1 MYILDGNVT
10 TAIVDAIRSLMI
22 TFCSLIYRLI
32 VFCFDVFEKIGA
44 ANDILSTDIIVNITN
59 KISLILGLFMIFRLT
74 FAFIQ
79 YLINPDTMTDKN
91 KGAGNLVTKM
101 IVMVVLLGSTPYMFK
116 LAFSLQNAINEDK
129 IIPRIIMGYSPDES
143 NNATMGGM
151 LAQSTFYTFFRINEN
166 VTCKDSDADLA
177 LVTTDAIE
185 EDLKSA
191 DFSLLSTFVNQKCN
205 LNDDSSKKDY
215 IYELDAGGLGCLV
228 IGVAVLYIVFIFT
241 IQLAVRL
248 FQLAYLQVIAPIPI
262 MMYITPKGDEKLKK
276 WGSQCLTTFLDYFL
290 RTAIIYFVLYLI
302 QEIISNFD
310 SSSLSSIW
318 QTGNNA
324 AGKGYILGVLI
335 IGLLAFAK
343 KVPNLIKE
351 IFPSLGGA
359 AAFDYGL
366 SFKKQVVEPLK
377 WAYNTPLGWGLH
389 AAKWTAQGIDRKA
402 HGKNFFGPGRLR
414 KKIDEIL
421 PEQAAARKER
431 EEAVAARKLFE
442 KQEKKGEELFN
453 RRPDHK
459 IDETFFKN
467 QEFRKSWRTLKDA
480 KDAEDLANEELKA
493 ENARYQAA
501 FNSGDQRE
509 IAIAKSRV
517 ATAEK
522 NLKVAS
528 GAVEKAQE
536 FHDKNRAIYTKDREI
551 EDRYTRY
558 KKTHGTP
565 EVYKTDAEIL
575 SEAGIGNIT
584 NTGTNT
590 DTNTENGQNTN
601 NRIIVE
607 EHVSSQPRQETTSQE
622 TVQNEYS
629 RLVNQYNNETD
640 PSKKAAIRK
649 QIDDFERRN

>member
-129 IIPRIIMGYSPDES
+129 IIQRIIMGYSPDES

-359 AAFDYGL
+359 AGFDYGL

-377 WAYNTPLGWGLH
+377 AGYNSPLGWGLKLGKAGAV
-389 AAKWTAQGIDRKA
+389 AAIGAIDRK
-402 HGKNFFGPGRLR
+402 KYNLPKPRNKFQQKLDKLTPGRAEAIKNVTEGRKEVREIDNKWNDGVEIAKKFTSHGFTAAGTGSTGWDKALDGTTRNNYKIVFKHDEFITSKMNLDKAKKEMETLRDGLLQVQSGGTFTYGGVTYNTSNVSALSDKYNSQSGAFSGMEKVHESLR
-414 KKIDEIL
+414 KQYAD
-421 PEQAAARKER
+421 
-431 EEAVAARKLFE
+431 
-442 KQEKKGEELFN
+442 
-453 RRPDHK
+453 
-459 IDETFFKN
+459 
-467 QEFRKSWRTLKDA
+467 DA
-480 KDAEDLANEELKA
+480 LAEDKFKFIKNNAANP
-493 ENARYQAA
+493 
-501 FNSGDQRE
+501 
-509 IAIAKSRV
+509 
-517 ATAEK
+517 
-522 NLKVAS
+522 AS
-528 GAVEKAQE
+528 PS
-536 FHDKNRAIYTKDREI
+536 H
-551 EDRYTRY
+551 
-558 KKTHGTP
+558 THTT
-565 EVYKTDAEIL
+565 E
-575 SEAGIGNIT
+575 GI
-584 NTGTNT
+584 
-590 DTNTENGQNTN
+590 
-601 NRIIVE
+601 
-607 EHVSSQPRQETTSQE
+607 
-622 TVQNEYS
+622 
-629 RLVNQYNNETD
+629 
-640 PSKKAAIRK
+640 
-649 QIDDFERRN
+649 

>member
-359 AAFDYGL
+359 AAFNYGL
-366 SFKKQVVEPLK
+366 SSPEMKKALTFGLGATAGAIGGAAIGFKQGKGTLTGRAGNAFTGFFRGAAGGAKTKGSIVGNVKKGMSSQRAASQKAYERNNDGSTFWGRTFGASEASITKEAFDKELSLYSDYNGVVDLVDKELEK
-377 WAYNTPLGWGLH
+377 D
-389 AAKWTAQGIDRKA
+389 AAVQSAM
-402 HGKNFFGPGRLR
+402 
-414 KKIDEIL
+414 
-421 PEQAAARKER
+421 ARKQALLER
-431 EEAVAARKLFE
+431 GSSGGPAPTVAEIRNADALIKKAKKSALQVEIGRGTNGKIMSALANAEAIRAKG
-442 KQEKKGEELFN
+442 QEKGYTGFGTTSLATGSAADRMNAFFDNKDSTGIETNEIKGAGGSRN
-453 RRPDHK
+453 
-459 IDETFFKN
+459 
-467 QEFRKSWRTLKDA
+467 
-480 KDAEDLANEELKA
+480 AEYKKA
-493 ENARYQAA
+493 EANAKY
-501 FNSGDQRE
+501 NK
-509 IAIAKSRV
+509 AK
-517 ATAEK
+517 
-522 NLKVAS
+522 
-528 GAVEKAQE
+528 
-536 FHDKNRAIYTKDREI
+536 
-551 EDRYTRY
+551 
-558 KKTHGTP
+558 
-565 EVYKTDAEIL
+565 
-575 SEAGIGNIT
+575 
-584 NTGTNT
+584 
-590 DTNTENGQNTN
+590 
-601 NRIIVE
+601 
-607 EHVSSQPRQETTSQE
+607 
-622 TVQNEYS
+622 
-629 RLVNQYNNETD
+629 
-640 PSKKAAIRK
+640 
-649 QIDDFERRN
+649 

>member
-359 AAFDYGL
+359 AGFDYGL

-377 WAYNTPLGWGLH
+377 AGYNSPLGWGLKLGKAGAV
-389 AAKWTAQGIDRKA
+389 AAIGAIDRK
-402 HGKNFFGPGRLR
+402 KYNLPKPRNKFQQKLDKLTPGRAEAIKNVTEGRKEVREIDNKWNDGVEIAKKFTSHGFTAAGTGSTGWDKALDGTTQNNYKIVFKHDEFITSKMNLDKAKKEMETLRDGLLQVQSGGTFTYGGVTYNTSNVSALSDKYNSQSGAFSGMEKVHESLR
-414 KKIDEIL
+414 KQYAD
-421 PEQAAARKER
+421 
-431 EEAVAARKLFE
+431 
-442 KQEKKGEELFN
+442 
-453 RRPDHK
+453 
-459 IDETFFKN
+459 
-467 QEFRKSWRTLKDA
+467 DA
-480 KDAEDLANEELKA
+480 LAEDKFKFIKNNAANP
-493 ENARYQAA
+493 
-501 FNSGDQRE
+501 
-509 IAIAKSRV
+509 
-517 ATAEK
+517 
-522 NLKVAS
+522 AS
-528 GAVEKAQE
+528 PS
-536 FHDKNRAIYTKDREI
+536 H
-551 EDRYTRY
+551 
-558 KKTHGTP
+558 THTT
-565 EVYKTDAEIL
+565 E
-575 SEAGIGNIT
+575 GI
-584 NTGTNT
+584 
-590 DTNTENGQNTN
+590 
-601 NRIIVE
+601 
-607 EHVSSQPRQETTSQE
+607 
-622 TVQNEYS
+622 
-629 RLVNQYNNETD
+629 
-640 PSKKAAIRK
+640 
-649 QIDDFERRN
+649 

>member
-10 TAIVDAIRSLMI
+10 TAIVNAIRSLMI

-228 IGVAVLYIVFIFT
+228 IGIAVLYIVFIFT

-318 QTGNNA
+318 QTGNNVA
-324 AGKGYILGVLI
+324 SKSYILGVLI

-359 AAFDYGL
+359 AGFDYGL
-366 SFKKQVVEPLK
+366 SFKKQVIEPLK
-377 WAYNTPLGWGLH
+377 AGYNSPLGWGLKLGKAGAV
-389 AAKWTAQGIDRKA
+389 AAIGAIDRK
-402 HGKNFFGPGRLR
+402 KYNLPKPRNKFQQKLDKLTPGRAEAIKNVTEGRKEVREIDNKWNDGVEIAKKFTSHGFTAAGTGSTGWDKALDGTTRNNYKIVFKHDEFITSKMNLDKAKKEMETLRDGLLQVQSGGTFTYGGVTYNKSNVFALSDKYNSQSGAFSGMEKVHEILR
-414 KKIDEIL
+414 KQYADDALVEDKFKFIKNN
-421 PEQAAARKER
+421 AANPAS
-431 EEAVAARKLFE
+431 
-442 KQEKKGEELFN
+442 
-453 RRPDHK
+453 P
-459 IDETFFKN
+459 
-467 QEFRKSWRTLKDA
+467 SRTHTT
-480 KDAEDLANEELKA
+480 E
-493 ENARYQAA
+493 
-501 FNSGDQRE
+501 
-509 IAIAKSRV
+509 
-517 ATAEK
+517 
-522 NLKVAS
+522 
-528 GAVEKAQE
+528 
-536 FHDKNRAIYTKDREI
+536 
-551 EDRYTRY
+551 
-558 KKTHGTP
+558 
-565 EVYKTDAEIL
+565 
-575 SEAGIGNIT
+575 GI
-584 NTGTNT
+584 
-590 DTNTENGQNTN
+590 
-601 NRIIVE
+601 
-607 EHVSSQPRQETTSQE
+607 
-622 TVQNEYS
+622 
-629 RLVNQYNNETD
+629 
-640 PSKKAAIRK
+640 
-649 QIDDFERRN
+649 

>member
-1 MYILDGNVT
+1 
-10 TAIVDAIRSLMI
+10 
-22 TFCSLIYRLI
+22 
-32 VFCFDVFEKIGA
+32 
-44 ANDILSTDIIVNITN
+44 
-59 KISLILGLFMIFRLT
+59 MIFRLT

-359 AAFDYGL
+359 AGFDYGL

-377 WAYNTPLGWGLH
+377 AGYNSPLGWGLKLGKAGAV
-389 AAKWTAQGIDRKA
+389 AAIGAIDRK
-402 HGKNFFGPGRLR
+402 KYNLPKPRNKFQQKLDKLTPGRAEAIKNVTEGRKEVREIDNKWNDGVEIAKKFTSHGFTAAGTGSTGWDKALDGTTRNNYKIVFKHDEFITSKMNLDKAKKEMETLRDGLLQVQSGGTFTYGGVTYNTSNVSALSDKYNSQSGAFSGMEKVHESLR
-414 KKIDEIL
+414 KQYVD
-421 PEQAAARKER
+421 
-431 EEAVAARKLFE
+431 
-442 KQEKKGEELFN
+442 
-453 RRPDHK
+453 
-459 IDETFFKN
+459 
-467 QEFRKSWRTLKDA
+467 DA
-480 KDAEDLANEELKA
+480 LAEDKFKFIKNNAANP
-493 ENARYQAA
+493 
-501 FNSGDQRE
+501 
-509 IAIAKSRV
+509 
-517 ATAEK
+517 
-522 NLKVAS
+522 AS
-528 GAVEKAQE
+528 PS
-536 FHDKNRAIYTKDREI
+536 H
-551 EDRYTRY
+551 
-558 KKTHGTP
+558 THTT
-565 EVYKTDAEIL
+565 E
-575 SEAGIGNIT
+575 GI
-584 NTGTNT
+584 
-590 DTNTENGQNTN
+590 
-601 NRIIVE
+601 
-607 EHVSSQPRQETTSQE
+607 
-622 TVQNEYS
+622 
-629 RLVNQYNNETD
+629 
-640 PSKKAAIRK
+640 
-649 QIDDFERRN
+649 

>member
-228 IGVAVLYIVFIFT
+228 IGIAVLYIVFIFT

-318 QTGNNA
+318 QTGNNVA
-324 AGKGYILGVLI
+324 SKSYILGVLI

-359 AAFDYGL
+359 AGFDYGL
-366 SFKKQVVEPLK
+366 SFKKQVIEPLK
-377 WAYNTPLGWGLH
+377 AGYNSPLGWGLKLGKAGAV
-389 AAKWTAQGIDRKA
+389 AAIGAIDRK
-402 HGKNFFGPGRLR
+402 KYNLPKPRNKFQQKLDKLTPGRAEAIKNVTEGRKEVREIDNKWNDGVEIAKKFTSHGFTAAGTGSTGWDKALDGTTRNNYKIVFKHDEFITSKMNLDKAKKEMETLRDGLLQVQSGGTFTYGGVTYNTSNVSALSDKYNSQSGAFSGMEKVHESLR
-414 KKIDEIL
+414 KQYAD
-421 PEQAAARKER
+421 
-431 EEAVAARKLFE
+431 
-442 KQEKKGEELFN
+442 
-453 RRPDHK
+453 
-459 IDETFFKN
+459 
-467 QEFRKSWRTLKDA
+467 DA
-480 KDAEDLANEELKA
+480 SAEDKFKFIKNNAANP
-493 ENARYQAA
+493 
-501 FNSGDQRE
+501 
-509 IAIAKSRV
+509 
-517 ATAEK
+517 
-522 NLKVAS
+522 AS
-528 GAVEKAQE
+528 PS
-536 FHDKNRAIYTKDREI
+536 H
-551 EDRYTRY
+551 
-558 KKTHGTP
+558 THTT
-565 EVYKTDAEIL
+565 E
-575 SEAGIGNIT
+575 GI
-584 NTGTNT
+584 
-590 DTNTENGQNTN
+590 
-601 NRIIVE
+601 
-607 EHVSSQPRQETTSQE
+607 
-622 TVQNEYS
+622 
-629 RLVNQYNNETD
+629 
-640 PSKKAAIRK
+640 
-649 QIDDFERRN
+649 